1 MPAAAPA
8 LGALAGSFAGGYVA
22 TSLMAGTM
30 IGTSGF
36 LVGQFIGRAVG
47 SMIGST
53 LAQSVL
59 GKEPDLP
66 DYSTA
71 LADRGLLVNTQ
82 SSVANI
88 DVIYGTRKV
97 GGNFVF
103 FETSG
108 ADNKF
113 LDMVLVIGEGEI
125 ESIDQIYLN
134 DVAITDSKFG
144 STISAGSS
152 ITKTVR
158 AESWSYGYA
167 EKASGLNE
175 IDTISVQKKYSRSAC
190 TLNSSYGVKADGK
203 TIWVSNGCRAD
214 FKVTDVQTAPS
225 GTLFLGSEN
234 AEAYIHTG
242 ADNQTADTYLQDRVS
257 AWTSAHRLQGTAYVY
272 LRLTYDQEMFPGG
285 IPTITADVKGVKVYD
300 PRTSTTAWSDNPA
313 LCIRDYLT
321 NTRYGRGIDSSLIDD
336 TSFSAAANYCDEL
349 VTIGGESIKRYT
361 LNGVVDT
368 SRTSLDNIKEMLT
381 ACRGFL
387 VFTGGKYRLIIDK
400 PETATF
406 TFDEDNITG
415 SWSIGLGNKQNTFN
429 RIRVNFFN
437 PDRSW
442 QPDVTAVEST
452 ALRANDN
459 GLLLEREI
467 ELPFTTS
474 EARAKAIA
482 TMNLNQSRQ
491 QVTCEFT
498 ATIEGLRCEVG
509 DVVNITHETPGWSA
523 KKFRIV
529 EMALQS
535 TDEVRIKAIEY
546 DATVYDF
553 GTIPASD
560 PTPNTNLPDPYFV
573 TAPDGMGINETLF
586 FISPNIHNRVTVE
599 WQHNAQE
606 FVARYEL
613 EYQDVLDSH
622 WTPIGN
628 FVNQITTI
636 DDVDPGF
643 YNFRVR
649 AVNAFGGV
657 SAWYTIYNQE
667 VKGTSVL
674 PAVTTPAVSNT
685 VQTLYVTTNGSGVKA
700 KVTMTWS

>member
-59 GKEPDLP
+59 GKEPELP
-66 DYSTA
+66 DFSTA

-103 FETSG
+103 FESNG
-108 ADNKF
+108 EDNKF
-113 LDMVLVIGEGEI
+113 LHMVLVIGEGEI
-125 ESIDQIYLN
+125 QSIDQVYLN
-134 DVAITDSKFG
+134 DIAITDEKFG
-144 STISAGSS
+144 DAVTSSESA
-152 ITKTVR
+152 KVD
-158 AESWSYGYA
+158 ADSWSYGYA
-167 EKASGLNE
+167 EVSHGVSGA
-175 IDTISVQKKYSRSAC
+175 DQISLLERRSGSAC
-190 TLNSSYGVKADGK
+190 TLDVSYGLTDDGQR
-203 TIWVSNGCRAD
+203 IWVSSGCRGKFLVEDIDVPAD
-214 FKVTDVQTAPS
+214 LYGGEYASYTPH
-225 GTLFLGSEN
+225 L
-234 AEAYIHTG
+234 G
-242 ADNQTADTYLQDRVS
+242 ADDQAADSRLVNDVS
-257 AWTSAHRLQGTAYVY
+257 AWTTSHRLQGTAYIR
-272 LRLTYDQEMFPGG
+272 LKLTYDQEVFPGG
-285 IPTITADVKGVKVYD
+285 IPTVTADVKGVKVYD
-300 PRTSTTAWSDNPA
+300 PRTTTTAWSDNPA

-321 NTRYGRGIDSSLIDD
+321 NTRYGRSIDSSLIDD
-336 TSFSAAANYCDEL
+336 TSFIAAANYCDEEI
-349 VTIGGESIKRYT
+349 TIGGETVKRYT

-368 SRTSLDNIKEMLT
+368 SSTSLDNIKEMLT
-381 ACRGFL
+381 SCRGFL

-406 TFDEDNITG
+406 TFNRDNITG

-429 RIRVNFFN
+429 RIRANFFN

-442 QPDVTAVEST
+442 QPDITAVEST
-452 ALRANDN
+452 ALRAVDN

-491 QVTCEFT
+491 QVTAEFT

-509 DVVNITHETPGWSA
+509 DVVNITHDTPGWDA
-523 KKFRIV
+523 KKFRII

-560 PTPNTNLPDPYFV
+560 PTPNTNLPDPYLV
-573 TAPDGMGINETLF
+573 TAPDAIGISETLF

-599 WQHNAQE
+599 WQHNARV
-606 FVARYEL
+606 FVNRYEL
-613 EYQDVLDSH
+613 QFQLTSETH
-622 WTPIGN
+622 WTNAGS
-628 FVNQITTI
+628 FTNQITTI
-636 DDVDPGF
+636 DDLDPGF

-649 AVNAFGGV
+649 AVNAFGAA
-657 SAWYTIYNQE
+657 SAWTTTTNQE
-667 VKGTSVL
+667 IKGTSVL
-674 PAVTTPAVSNT
+674 SAVQVPAINGVTES
-685 VQTLYVTTNGSGVKA
+685 LYVTTNGSGVKA
-700 KVTMTWS
+700 KARLTWSSS